1 MTKTVN
7 NSETSTFFCK
17 PNSDKVGTLSE
28 VWIKSEYNHLQTLQ
42 TNTLFT
48 KEQRLRKCT
57 KCFQLMNSL
66 DCTLLLWSNAVVID
80 AVWTFDWDL
89 PWKEIIWMS
98 TYVVLKPV
106 HTFECWWCLSRCAGC
121 QILCHPSCRLLNWAL
136 MFPLL
141 LSSQDTAFIVIKK
154 NFHRTDF
161 HCTPV
166 HFNWASAQTIWMMF
180 TYHFS

>member
-1 MTKTVN
+1 
-7 NSETSTFFCK
+7 
-17 PNSDKVGTLSE
+17 
-28 VWIKSEYNHLQTLQ
+28 
-42 TNTLFT
+42 
-48 KEQRLRKCT
+48 
-57 KCFQLMNSL
+57 MNSL

-80 AVWTFDWDL
+80 AVWTFERDL

-154 NFHRTDF
+154 NHLPFTIYISVLHSMVELQNAFVAQQTVLIDNDF
-161 HCTPV
+161 LKYSWPYGMISMTESWIINISNALPR
-166 HFNWASAQTIWMMF
+166 AQRLQGI
-180 TYHFS
+180 